1 MSCRLPEPCLC
12 GAPDCRRCFPCEA
25 GRFIYQ
31 SEIDGHIDRIRGDAK
46 AFLEVCID
54 NVLDEELDRDKLI
67 EIMRIVGYER
77 YNQDD
82 LSRRVREVMDSYI
95 EARAESLAEGE

>member
-1 MSCRLPEPCLC
+1 
-12 GAPDCRRCFPCEA
+12 
-25 GRFIYQ
+25 
-31 SEIDGHIDRIRGDAK
+31 
-46 AFLEVCID
+46 
-54 NVLDEELDRDKLI
+54 
-67 EIMRIVGYER
+67 MRIVGYER